1 MPLGLST
8 LYLVI
13 QKQGFDSVVSL
24 LTEPIAEE
32 AGYLEIVDNGSL
44 KLTDVTTKVL
54 ADFAETGFRFTVH
67 SPYENVNVA
76 SSDAVKRRASIDAVK
91 KSLERASKFSAL
103 NVVIHPGTGDSGVA
117 REAAFGTNCESLMEV
132 WDYSCSIGQHM
143 AVENDI
149 AHDNGLL
156 VKPDDF
162 RKFFALAGTRL
173 PMLLDVGHANI
184 SRTLKEFVRDM
195 SSDLAELHLHD
206 NDGDWDQHLAI
217 GKGTTDFGEIKGLF
231 LNTSLLFT
239 MESVHDPMESFD
251 RLSALRHEALHM

>member
-1 MPLGLST
+1 VPLGLST

-13 QKQGFDSVVSL
+13 QKHGFDSVISL

-32 AGYLEIVDNGSL
+32 AGFFEIVDNGSL
-44 KLTDVTTKVL
+44 KLTDVSTKVL

-67 SPYENVNVA
+67 SPYENINIA
-76 SSDAVKRRASIDAVK
+76 SSDAAKRRLSIDAVK
-91 KSLERASKFSAL
+91 KCLERAARFDAL
-103 NVVIHPGTGDSGVA
+103 NVVVHPGTADPGVA
-117 REAAFGTNCESLMEV
+117 PEAAFETNCDSLMEV

-149 AHDNGLL
+149 AHDKGIL

-162 RKFFALAGTRL
+162 KRFFSMAGTRL

-184 SRTLKEFVRDM
+184 SGTLREFVRDM
-195 SSDLAELHLHD
+195 TSDLAELHLHD
-206 NDGDWDQHLAI
+206 NDGGWDQHLAI
-217 GKGTTDFGEIKGLF
+217 GKGTTNFGEIKGLF

-239 MESVHDPMESFD
+239 MESVNDPIESFN
-251 RLSALRHEALHM
+251 RLTGLRREALLI

>member
-1 MPLGLST
+1 VPLGLST

-13 QKQGFDSVVSL
+13 QKKGFDSVISL

-32 AGYLEIVDNGSL
+32 AGFFEIVDNGSL
-44 KLTDVTTKVL
+44 RLTDVSTRVL
-54 ADFAETGFRFTVH
+54 ADYAETGFRFTVH

-76 SSDAVKRRASIDAVK
+76 SSDATKRRLSVDAVK
-91 KSLERASKFSAL
+91 RSLERAAKFDAL
-103 NVVIHPGTGDSGVA
+103 NVVVHPGTADVGVTP
-117 REAAFGTNCESLMEV
+117 EAAFEANCESLMEV

-149 AHDNGLL
+149 PHENGIL

-162 RKFFALAGTRL
+162 RRFFAMAGARL

-184 SRTLKEFVRDM
+184 SGTLKEFVRDM
-195 SSDLAELHLHD
+195 ASDLAELHLHD
-206 NDGDWDQHLAI
+206 NDGGWDQHLAI
-217 GKGTTDFGEIKGLF
+217 GKGTTNFSEIKGLF

-239 MESVHDPMESFD
+239 AESVHDPLESFD
-251 RLSALRHEALHM
+251 RLAGLRREALLI